1 MSYIIIAHG
10 INEVKKMKCIYF
22 RSLVERAIYAEVK
35 ARDVS
40 THAKTIKTLLVE
52 NPTSE
57 CQEVPEELEKLRSEN
72 TKLKYQLGILQRAT
86 AEVESK
92 KTKV

>member
-1 MSYIIIAHG
+1 MDVEQY
-10 INEVKKMKCIYF
+10 VK
-22 RSLVERAIYAEVK
+22 RADYAEK
-35 ARDVS
+35 EIENL
-40 THAKTIKTLLVE
+40 TKTIKTLLVV

>member
-1 MSYIIIAHG
+1 MDVEQY
-10 INEVKKMKCIYF
+10 VK
-22 RSLVERAIYAEVK
+22 RADDAEK
-35 ARDVS
+35 EIEDL
-40 THAKTIKTLLVE
+40 TKTIKALLVE
-52 NPTSE
+52 KPTPE
-57 CQEVPEELEKLRSEN
+57 TQEVPEELEKLRVEN

>member
-1 MSYIIIAHG
+1 MD
-10 INEVKKMKCIYF
+10 
-22 RSLVERAIYAEVK
+22 VEQYAKRADYAEK
-35 ARDVS
+35 EIENL
-40 THAKTIKTLLVE
+40 TKTIKTLLVE

-57 CQEVPEELEKLRSEN
+57 CQVPEELEKLRSEN

>member
-1 MSYIIIAHG
+1 MFAILQKSILIFH
-10 INEVKKMKCIYF
+10 F
-22 RSLVERAIYAEVK
+22 RMDVEQYVRRADYAEK
-35 ARDVS
+35 EIENL
-40 THAKTIKTLLVE
+40 TKTIKTLLVE

>member
-1 MSYIIIAHG
+1 MIINIIFH
-10 INEVKKMKCIYF
+10 F
-22 RSLVERAIYAEVK
+22 RMDVEQYTKRADYAEK
-35 ARDVS
+35 EIENL
-40 THAKTIKTLLVE
+40 TKTIKTLLVE

>member
-1 MSYIIIAHG
+1 MIMNIIFHFS
-10 INEVKKMKCIYF
+10 MD
-22 RSLVERAIYAEVK
+22 VEQYAKRADYAEK
-35 ARDVS
+35 EIENL
-40 THAKTIKTLLVE
+40 TKTIKTLLVE

>member
-1 MSYIIIAHG
+1 MDVEQY
-10 INEVKKMKCIYF
+10 VK
-22 RSLVERAIYAEVK
+22 RADYAEK
-35 ARDVS
+35 EIENL
-40 THAKTIKTLLVE
+40 TETIKTLLVE

>member
-1 MSYIIIAHG
+1 MFAILQKSTMIFHFRMDVAQY
-10 INEVKKMKCIYF
+10 VK
-22 RSLVERAIYAEVK
+22 RADYAEK
-35 ARDVS
+35 EIENL
-40 THAKTIKTLLVE
+40 TETIKTLLVE

>member
-1 MSYIIIAHG
+1 MDVEQY
-10 INEVKKMKCIYF
+10 VK
-22 RSLVERAIYAEVK
+22 RADYAEK
-35 ARDVS
+35 EIENL
-40 THAKTIKTLLVE
+40 TKTIKTLLVE

>member
-1 MSYIIIAHG
+1 MIINIIFH
-10 INEVKKMKCIYF
+10 F
-22 RSLVERAIYAEVK
+22 RMDVEQYTKRADYAEK
-35 ARDVS
+35 EIENL
-40 THAKTIKTLLVE
+40 TKTIKTLLVE

-57 CQEVPEELEKLRSEN
+57 FQEVPEELEKLRSEN

>member
-1 MSYIIIAHG
+1 MD
-10 INEVKKMKCIYF
+10 
-22 RSLVERAIYAEVK
+22 VEQYAKRADYAEK
-35 ARDVS
+35 EIENL
-40 THAKTIKTLLVE
+40 TKTIKTLLVE